1 MKKNYL
7 ERVRDGI
14 VIFDGAM
21 GTELYSNGIQIST
34 CFEEVCLKDPAL
46 VEKIHRS
53 YIAAGAHVI
62 ETNSF
67 GANPIKL
74 KSYQIDEK
82 TDAIN
87 RAAAR
92 IAKAAAGDDIYVAGS
107 VGPLGVRIAPMG
119 KVSRAE
125 AVEAFEAQIRPLV
138 EEGVDLLVFETF
150 RDMEELSLAV
160 EAAVN
165 ISSEIPVQAQVALGP
180 LNQEEYGREALDAA
194 NLLCADD
201 RIDVIGFNCAV
212 GPEHMLDILLAIRGK
227 VNKPVAVMPNAG
239 LPRKIEDRNLY
250 LASPAYFGN
259 YALRFFE
266 AGAAVIGG
274 CCGTTPEHIKK
285 AAHMTVSF
293 SGGITKGKIE
303 QIKEETEKKEELPL
317 AQRSLL
323 GKAISEKEWIT
334 TVEMTPPMGCDLT
347 KITEKIRQAR
357 EKGLVYFNF
366 PDGPRASSRLSVT
379 ITALEV
385 MKQTGA
391 EVIPHIC
398 CRDKNL
404 IGLQAEL
411 LGIHAAGMRNV
422 LVITGDPPKVGNYP
436 DVTGVFDVDAVGL
449 ITLAKRLNC
458 GVDLGG
464 NPLPS
469 PTSLV
474 VGAGVNPV
482 AAVPEREID
491 RAFLK
496 QQAGADFFIT
506 QPVFDAGYLIEFLG
520 KIKDT
525 GLPVLAGLWP
535 LVSYRNAMFL
545 NNEVPG
551 VTIPESIL
559 RRMEKAEGISKEAAK
574 AEGVMIARE
583 ILAEIRPYIS
593 GVQISP
599 PFGNIQAALDV
610 VSDL

>member
-21 GTELYSNGIQIST
+21 GSELYSNGIQIST

-357 EKGLVYFNF
+357 EKGLLYFNF

>member
-7 ERVRDGI
+7 ERVREGI

-34 CFEEVCLKDPAL
+34 CFEEVCLTKPAL

-74 KSYQIDEK
+74 KTYQIEDR

-87 RAAAR
+87 RAAVR
-92 IAKAAAGDDIYVAGS
+92 IARAAAGDDVYVAGS
-107 VGPLGVRIAPMG
+107 VGPLGVRIAPVG
-119 KVSRAE
+119 KLSRGE
-125 AVEAFEAQIRPLV
+125 AKDAFRAQIRPLV
-138 EEGVDLLVFETF
+138 EEGADLLVFETF
-150 RDMEELSLAV
+150 RDMEELFLAV
-160 EAAVN
+160 EAARE
-165 ISSEIPVQAQVALGP
+165 ISADIPIQAQIALGP
-180 LNQEEYGREALDAA
+180 LNQEEYGGEALNCAA
-194 NLLCADD
+194 KLSGNRD
-201 RIDVIGFNCAV
+201 IDIIGFNCAV

-250 LASPAYFGN
+250 LASPDYFGN

-266 AGAAVIGG
+266 AGAGIIGG
-274 CCGTTPEHIKK
+274 CCGTTPEHIRK

-293 SGGITKGKIE
+293 SGGIAKGKIE
-303 QIKEETEKKEELPL
+303 QLRETAEKQQELPL
-317 AQRSLL
+317 AERSLL
-323 GKAISEKEWIT
+323 GNALSEKQWIT
-334 TVEMTPPMGCDLT
+334 TVEMTPPMGYDLS
-347 KITEKIRQAR
+347 KITDKIRQAR
-357 EKGLVYFNF
+357 EKGLLYFNF
-366 PDGPRASSRLSVT
+366 PDGPRASSRVSVT

-385 MKQTGA
+385 MKSTGV

-404 IGLQAEL
+404 IGLQSEL
-411 LGIHAAGMRNV
+411 LGIQAAGMRNI

-482 AAVPEREID
+482 AAVPEREIE

-496 QQAGADFFIT
+496 AEAGADFLIT
-506 QPVFDAGYLIEFLG
+506 QPVFDAGYLIDFLG
-520 KIKDT
+520 KIKGT
-525 GLPVLAGLWP
+525 GLPVLAGIWP

-551 VTIPESIL
+551 VTIPEPIL
-559 RRMEKAEGISKEAAK
+559 RRMEKAEGISKEAARV
-574 AEGVMIARE
+574 EGVQIARE
-583 ILAEIRPYIS
+583 ILAEIKPYVS
-593 GVQISP
+593 GLQISP

-610 VSDL
+610 VSGV

>member
-7 ERVRDGI
+7 ERVREGI

-34 CFEEVCLKDPAL
+34 CFEEVCLTDPAL

-53 YIAAGAHVI
+53 YITAGAHVI

-74 KSYQIDEK
+74 KTYQIEEK

-92 IAKAAAGDDIYVAGS
+92 IAKAAAGDDVYVAGS

-160 EAAVN
+160 EAAVK
-165 ISSEIPVQAQVALGP
+165 ISSEIPIQAQVALGP
-180 LNQEEYGREALDAA
+180 LNQEEYGGEAINAA
-194 NLLCADD
+194 NLLCADE

-293 SGGITKGKIE
+293 SGGISKGKIE

-323 GKAISEKEWIT
+323 GKAISKKEWIT

-482 AAVPEREID
+482 AAVPEREIE

-520 KIKDT
+520 RIKDT

-583 ILAEIRPYIS
+583 ILAEIRPYVS

>member
-21 GTELYSNGIQIST
+21 GSELYSNGIQIST

-74 KSYQIDEK
+74 KSYQIEEK

-357 EKGLVYFNF
+357 EKGLLYFNF